1 MSKPGAPRGRLSLR
15 FRSDGFTCIKLAFS
29 KRYVRF
35 HDSCKKKQTFSLRP
49 QTIIRHRLFE
59 AFNQRVLGNNFL
71 FPEEGYI
78 TGDGSNA
85 PQAVMIRMNDSLVQD
100 LSRARQ
106 LIDTQLRERFVRG
119 SRQFDEEI
127 LHTKALG
134 TRARQ

>member
-1 MSKPGAPRGRLSLR
+1 MSKPDAPRERLSLP

-35 HDSCKKKQTFSLRP
+35 HDSCKKKTFSLRP
-49 QTIIRHRLFE
+49 KTVIGHRLFE
-59 AFNQRVLGNNFL
+59 AFNQRFLGNNFR

-78 TGDGSNA
+78 AGDGSNA

-106 LIDTQLRERFVRG
+106 LIDTQLRESFVRG

-127 LHTKALG
+127 LHTNALG